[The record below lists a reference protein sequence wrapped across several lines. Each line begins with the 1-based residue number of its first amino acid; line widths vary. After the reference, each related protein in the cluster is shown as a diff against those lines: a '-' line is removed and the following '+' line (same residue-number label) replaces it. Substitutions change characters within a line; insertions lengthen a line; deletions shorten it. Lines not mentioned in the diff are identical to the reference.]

1 MSLRY
6 LALDQSLS
14 STGMAV
20 WDEGD
25 DLPRH
30 KVWAPGNTIE
40 TRALAFCA
48 MHREIGALHRE
59 RPISLIAYE
68 QPIKTPSDKVEKL
81 IGLYGLAAHIE
92 SIASIRMIPVERID
106 SRTWRR
112 TFLGPEKDRKGV
124 GTEVLKR
131 MAVERCR
138 DLGMDPET
146 DDEADALGILDHV
159 LHAHGIQP
167 PWRIKHPFLPV

>member
-1 MSLRY
+1 MSRY

-14 STGMAV
+14 SSGFAV

-25 DLPRH
+25 DLPRSG
-30 KVWAPGNTIE
+30 VWAAGNSIA
-40 TRALAFCA
+40 TRAHAFVA

-59 RPISLIAYE
+59 SPIRIIAYE
-68 QPIKTPSDKVEKL
+68 QPIKVPSDKVEKL

-92 SIASIRMIPVERID
+92 SIASIKLIGVERID
-106 SRTWRR
+106 ARSWRR
-112 TFLGPEKDRKGV
+112 TFLGPEKDRKNA
-124 GTEVLKR
+124 GTERLKR

-146 DDEADALGILDHV
+146 DDEADALGILDHL
-159 LHAHGIQP
+159 LHTQGIQP
-167 PWRIKHPFLPV
+167 PWRIANPFLPG

>member
-1 MSLRY
+1 MRRF

-14 STGMAV
+14 SSGFAV

-25 DLPRH
+25 DLPRSG
-30 KVWAPGNTIE
+30 VWAGGNSIA
-40 TRALAFCA
+40 TRAHAFIA

-59 RPISLIAYE
+59 RPITAIAFE

-92 SIASIRMIPVERID
+92 SIAHIKLIPVSVIAAR
-106 SRTWRR
+106 SWRA
-112 TFLGPEKDRKGV
+112 TFIGKEAHGV
-124 GTEVLKR
+124 GSERAKR

-138 DLGMDPET
+138 HFGLDPET
-146 DDEADALGILDHV
+146 HDEAEAVGILDHY
-159 LHAHGIQP
+159 LHTIKIIP
-167 PWRIKHPFLPV
+167 PWRAAHPFLPPCG